1 MITVTAVIMSIIPK
15 PTLFVKGSPN
25 MKIPTHTAVTGS
37 IAPKTE
43 VSVEPIHFTAL
54 TSARLEIT
62 VGIMASI
69 ISGCMQVGDRL
80 GMSCCTNSY
89 EKEQGS
95 EKEDIEC
102 EP

>member
-69 ISGCMQVGDRL
+69 TRFPAVCRL
-80 GMSCCTNSY
+80 GIGWVCPVVPIPMKRSRVPKRKT
-89 EKEQGS
+89 
-95 EKEDIEC
+95 
-102 EP
+102 

>member
-69 ISGCMQVGDRL
+69 TAFIIFFQKSVIGL
-80 GMSCCTNSY
+80 
-89 EKEQGS
+89 
-95 EKEDIEC
+95 
-102 EP
+102 